1 MTFMPATTMNVSKLV
16 QQVIDRR
23 KVSKDEGN
31 TFNLRN
37 LGIVDTL
44 PDEVIEMIKD
54 EVSR

>member
-1 MTFMPATTMNVSKLV
+1 MNITKLV
-16 QQVIDRR
+16 QQVIDQR

-37 LGIVDTL
+37 LGIMDTL

>member
-37 LGIVDTL
+37 LGIMDTL

>member
-1 MTFMPATTMNVSKLV
+1 MTSISATTMNITKLV
-16 QQVIDRR
+16 QQVIDQR

-37 LGIVDTL
+37 LGIMDTL